1 MTVTENNTT
10 SMRKLVLDKNTINDG
25 KGTYRVFKRIQDI
38 ILSLL
43 GLILLSPLLIIT
55 ALIVF
60 FECPKA
66 SPIFVQDR
74 IGKNG
79 RVFRFYKFRSMIPDA
94 EAHLDELLD
103 QNEMEG
109 HAFKMKNDP
118 RITKVGR
125 FLRKTSIDELP
136 QLINV
141 LKGDM
146 SIVGPRPPLPREVE
160 KYDEY
165 ELQRLY
171 VTPGLT
177 CYWQTTPNRND
188 MTFEEWLQM
197 DLEYIEDRN
206 LKTDWSIILGTFFAV
221 LDMNGI

>member
-1 MTVTENNTT
+1 
-10 SMRKLVLDKNTINDG
+10 MRKLVLDKNTINDG

-146 SIVGPRPPLPREVE
+146 SIVGPSPPLPREVE